1 MSINT
6 KELKEQI
13 DLICIEMGLEPDEI
27 KKAIEVGIASGYRKE
42 FGNRE
47 CMYDAS
53 FNMETGNYKIWR
65 VIKVVD
71 EVINPDHE
79 ISLIEA
85 KLSNPAAQLGDII
98 QEEVAQQDSI
108 EFGRISSQIAKQSL
122 INAIRSIRHT
132 KLVQEFKD
140 KIGEIVTGEVD
151 YFSKRGY
158 IVKIGQTA
166 ALLPK
171 EETMYGEKF
180 RSGSIIKALVMN
192 INEDDRG
199 NAKLILS
206 RRNANFIIGLIKNEV
221 PEVDNGMVVIDKIAR
236 DAGNR
241 TKILVSAPDYDD
253 IDPVGT
259 ILGKRNVRIVSVMRQ
274 IASNMPE
281 KIDVIENNLN
291 NDLELVVADAL
302 EPATLEAIEVDYANK
317 RIVVKCTPD
326 EAKLAVGKAGVNVRL
341 ASEIL
346 GYTIDVQTVEGV
358 SSSKQPQILSEDS
371 ESEDGEEYQQG

>member
-6 KELKEQI
+6 RELKEQI

-53 FNMETGNYKIWR
+53 FNMENGNYKIWR

-98 QEEVAQQDSI
+98 QEEVTEQDSI
-108 EFGRISSQIAKQSL
+108 EFGRISTQIAKQSL

-158 IVKIGQTA
+158 IIKIGQTA

-171 EETMYGEKF
+171 EETIYGEKF
-180 RSGSIIKALVMN
+180 RSGTIIKALVMN

-221 PEVDNGMVVIDKIAR
+221 PEVDNGMVIIDKIAR
-236 DAGNR
+236 DPGNR

-259 ILGKRNVRIVSVMRQ
+259 ILGKRNVRIMSVMRQ
-274 IASNMPE
+274 IATNMPE

-302 EPATLEAIEVDYANK
+302 EPATLEAIEIDYANK
-317 RIVVKCTPD
+317 RITVKCTPD
-326 EAKLAVGKAGVNVRL
+326 EVKLAVGKAGVNVRL

-358 SSSKQPQILSEDS
+358 SSRKQPQILSDDIDYED
-371 ESEDGEEYQQG
+371 ENEE